1 MTRGLSA
8 VKEKNKIIPQ
18 RKEETNLSIKQ
29 EGKFYEIFSAQKATG
44 NGQTERRKR
53 RKKTVEIATAQ

>member
-1 MTRGLSA
+1 LPYSFEDPHMTRGLSA

-44 NGQTERRKR
+44 NG
-53 RKKTVEIATAQ
+53 